1 MQTLYQMGRDMMK
14 SMRHPMKRGPV
25 VQNVITESEKCR
37 MFQVSIFVYVFSIPC
52 NMLSIV

>member
-1 MQTLYQMGRDMMK
+1 MQTLYQMGRDVMK